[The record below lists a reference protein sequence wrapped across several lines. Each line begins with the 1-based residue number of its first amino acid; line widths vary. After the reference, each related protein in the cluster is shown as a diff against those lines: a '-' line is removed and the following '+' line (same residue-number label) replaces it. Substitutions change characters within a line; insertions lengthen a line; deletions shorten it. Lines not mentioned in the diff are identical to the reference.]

1 MPGPDRPTE
10 TRREPRNVSHV
21 AAERGGTVLDSFARA
36 SEAAWLDESIPA
48 LRGLTPRQAA
58 ADPTRRDDL
67 VRLLEEF
74 AGFTGPGMMD
84 VGRLRDALGV

>member
-1 MPGPDRPTE
+1 MSRSSSPPSPSDLVDANDPQI
-10 TRREPRNVSHV
+10 
-21 AAERGGTVLDSFARA
+21 AAALDSFARA
-36 SEAAWLDESIPA
+36 SEAAWLDEAIPA

-74 AGFTGPGMMD
+74 AGFERVQG
-84 VGRLRDALGV
+84 